1 MKNALLLAL
10 VMQSRNPQVIYQGK
24 VYQLTNEGKKIKRP
38 MSLIKIVLLVGFI
51 LFYSFIGQ
59 FYVQQIFGESI
70 FATIILV
77 LIAYIL
83 ILGLTFLIGHLL
95 LWKKD
100 DMSIYVNIN
109 Q

>member
-10 VMQSRNPQVIYQGK
+10 VMQSRNPQVIFEGK
-24 VYQLTNEGKKIKRP
+24 IYQLTNEGKKIKRP
-38 MSLIKIVLLVGFI
+38 VNLVKIVLLVGFI

-100 DMSIYVNIN
+100 DMSIYVNID